1 MTLDET
7 IAGAVVQAV
16 LKEIRPM
23 LERSENRVLCEATVL
38 EMLIS
43 DVAAYACGWAGSL
56 SAVWY
61 EVLLFRERSGSV
73 FEAQWTRGVE
83 GRWCR

>member
-38 EMLIS
+38 EMLGIS
-43 DVAAYACGWAGSL
+43 SQTLRRMRADGLVAYRPYGTKYYYFEKDLEAYLKRNGL
-56 SAVWY
+56 V
-61 EVLLFRERSGSV
+61 V
-73 FEAQWTRGVE
+73 
-83 GRWCR
+83 